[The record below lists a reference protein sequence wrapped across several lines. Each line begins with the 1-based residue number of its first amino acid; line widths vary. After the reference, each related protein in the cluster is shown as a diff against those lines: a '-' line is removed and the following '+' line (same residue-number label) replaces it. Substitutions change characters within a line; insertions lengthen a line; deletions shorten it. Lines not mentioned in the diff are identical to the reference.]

1 MGTVQRRQMLGEQPR
16 HLPAPVGQGNA
27 RRLGAACTAAFR
39 SACCA
44 VLRAGGP
51 KIFGDKAAE
60 LAKWWAQSAS
70 LAHPVQYFPA
80 YTFMNDELARVFDL
94 AFHKK
99 ATAKDALDEAQ
110 KNVDEEIKKTG

>member
-1 MGTVQRRQMLGEQPR
+1 MK
-16 HLPAPVGQGNA
+16 GN
-27 RRLGAACTAAFR
+27 LLWTK
-39 SACCA
+39 
-44 VLRAGGP
+44 AGVDTNCIMRDAGVVRTEWP
-51 KIFGDKAAE
+51 KIFGDKAAD

-70 LAHPVQYFPA
+70 LAHPVQNFPA
-80 YTFMNDELARVFDL
+80 YSFMNDELARVFDL

>member
-1 MGTVQRRQMLGEQPR
+1 V
-16 HLPAPVGQGNA
+16 PADW
-27 RRLGAACTAAFR
+27 GAACTAAFS

-51 KIFGDKAAE
+51 KILGDKAAE

-70 LAHPVQYFPA
+70 LAHPVQNFPA
-80 YTFMNDELARVFDL
+80 YSFMNDELARVFDL

-110 KNVDEEIKKTG
+110 KNVDEEIKKTV